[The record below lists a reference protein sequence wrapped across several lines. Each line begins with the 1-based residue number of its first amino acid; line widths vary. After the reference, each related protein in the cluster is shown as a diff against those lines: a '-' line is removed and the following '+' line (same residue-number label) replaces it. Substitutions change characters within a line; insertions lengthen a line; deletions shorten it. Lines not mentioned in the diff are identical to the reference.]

1 MRFAAIADWADSG
14 EYHVDFMCAELDVS
28 RAGYYAWRA
37 RKPSARARDDI
48 SLTSLI
54 RTLFAGARNNPGVRR
69 MRAMLAAAGRV
80 VSHRKVHRLMRAA
93 GLAGR
98 HPQRFRTTTMAGQR
112 PAPAPDLIGR
122 DFTAQ
127 VADIRWCGDITY
139 IQTFTGWA
147 YLATVIDLHSRKV
160 VGFAVADHMHTSL
173 ITDALDMAIT
183 HRQPERG
190 VIFHSDRGSQYTS
203 HAFDQYCTTRGVRRS
218 MGHTGICYDN
228 AVAESFFATYKKEL
242 IHTRPWPD
250 LTAVKHA
257 TFDWI
262 ETYYNT
268 ARRHSALGYL
278 TPTEYELGYRDIAEI
293 AALAA

>member
-122 DFTAQ
+122 DLSP
-127 VADIRWCGDITY
+127 
-139 IQTFTGWA
+139 TFAGA
-147 YLATVIDLHSRKV
+147 ATSPTSRRLP
-160 VGFAVADHMHTSL
+160 GGLIWPPSSTS
-173 ITDALDMAIT
+173 
-183 HRQPERG
+183 
-190 VIFHSDRGSQYTS
+190 
-203 HAFDQYCTTRGVRRS
+203 
-218 MGHTGICYDN
+218 
-228 AVAESFFATYKKEL
+228 
-242 IHTRPWPD
+242 
-250 LTAVKHA
+250 
-257 TFDWI
+257 
-262 ETYYNT
+262 
-268 ARRHSALGYL
+268 SA
-278 TPTEYELGYRDIAEI
+278 
-293 AALAA
+293 